1 VVKYALVSDFD
12 GTITATDFYLLI
24 AERYIPAEAPDFF
37 AMYRAGEL
45 RHWEAMQGFFQYAP
59 TDDAAL
65 ADLMRDTGVDPD
77 FAGSVERLSR
87 AGWDLIIV
95 SAGSSWYIDRIL
107 NAVGVQATVHAIPGE
122 IVAGRGLQLSVT
134 EESPFFSSEVGVDK
148 PSVVQGAL
156 QRYERV
162 AFAGDGP
169 PDLAP
174 ALLVAPE
181 MRFARGYLAEELK
194 RRGEGFNH
202 FSRWSDVAN
211 ALLQR

>member
-1 VVKYALVSDFD
+1 MAKYALVSDFD
-12 GTITATDFYLLI
+12 GTITAKDFYLLI
-24 AERYIPAEAPDFF
+24 AERYMPIDAPDFF

-59 TDDAAL
+59 TDDTAL
-65 ADLMRDTGVDPD
+65 KELMRDTQLDPD
-77 FAGSVERLSR
+77 FAGSVQRLSY

-107 NAVGVQATVHAIPGE
+107 DAAGAQATVHAIPGE
-122 IVAGRGLQLSVT
+122 IVAGRGLQLSIA
-134 EESPFFSSEVGVDK
+134 EQSPFFSSEVGVDK
-148 PSVVQGAL
+148 PGVVQDAL

-181 MRFARGYLAEELK
+181 MRFARGFLADELE
-194 RRGEGFNH
+194 RRGEDFTR